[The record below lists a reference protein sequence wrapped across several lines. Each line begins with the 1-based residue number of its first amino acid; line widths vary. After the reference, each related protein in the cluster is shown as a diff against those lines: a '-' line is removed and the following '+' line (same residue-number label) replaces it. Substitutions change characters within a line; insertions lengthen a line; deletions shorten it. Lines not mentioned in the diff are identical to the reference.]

1 MKEIQEILNGLY
13 GSEIEKI
20 DFNFRENTI
29 DILLKT
35 IENGRVKKFR
45 LLFREVLR
53 YKQDQYFAD
62 KPWEVIS
69 VAEIFHI
76 PEDREWL
83 KNITDEEKKLYNYL
97 IEGDSFELF
106 IKANKFDIEQVL

>member
-20 DFNFRENTI
+20 DFNFREKTI

-53 YKQDQYFAD
+53 YKLDQDFAD
-62 KPWEVIS
+62 EPWQVIG

-76 PEDREWL
+76 PECVL
-83 KNITDEEKKLYNYL
+83 NITDEEKKLYNYL
-97 IEGDSFELF
+97 IEGDFFELF